1 MYTKAKDFL
10 ENIAEMK
17 KDEMKEILKL
27 STLITEEI
35 IENGVSSKKESYI
48 VNRKKEDEL
57 AYISDIEENILKNT
71 DKENNIEYKANFYKL
86 NEKDINKIADEIKN
100 DNLSSEDFENLYS
113 KKVKTIDFEE
123 REKSRNFIEVFDFLT
138 ENLKKL
144 DEKGYFAMLGLRENH
159 LRNTE
164 EDIRKERIFDDI
176 DNKELNKN
184 NFYFLVDKK
193 NDEEIGGILNIQ
205 ENKDVTVF
213 LDKTLKFLAINGTDF
228 SKKFTEYSE
237 FQKENEN
244 LDKET
249 AMKNVLNTPKISS
262 ELVDNFKF
270 EVDFKE
276 NTEITDVSIHLSSLN
291 NLYEGGLTIHNKWH
305 KSFDYEDNKRN
316 KTYNNKD
323 FYEIFHTLNNKENL
337 EEYVTDYKDLK
348 KVNALLFLKD
358 REVEESFENIKNDMI
373 YSSMKNAYDKT
384 VDEYKE
390 NDNFK
395 AKFIKNTLNN
405 FDELMEERLGFG
417 GEKNF
422 LINNAENFGLEIK
435 KSHSRLPEIKG
446 LEPFIDFKNYGEAE
460 ETYKEIVKNKF
471 IEVKENLVEEIEKNT
486 QEDFVTLSLAGFI
499 KSYEDK
505 TTNFYEAKEE
515 ILTNLFTNFVEKSN
529 EKHTSEKE
537 LLNSF
542 NKDIERFYHKVSD
555 RELENIKNNYL
566 ENNEY
571 KNLDKYLT
579 NLKEVEIN
587 DEKEEKSSEK
597 EM

>member
-10 ENIAEMK
+10 ENIAGMK

-86 NEKDINKIADEIKN
+86 NEKDINKIADEIKK
-100 DNLSSEDFENLYS
+100 DNISSEDFENLYS

-123 REKSRNFIEVFDFLT
+123 REKSRNFIEVLDFLT

-144 DEKGYFAMLGLRENH
+144 DKKGYSAMLGLGENN
-159 LRNTE
+159 LKNTE
-164 EDIRKERIFDDI
+164 DEIRKNELFDDVN
-176 DNKELNKN
+176 NKELNKN
-184 NFYFLVDKK
+184 NFYFLVDNK
-193 NDEEIGGILNIQ
+193 NDDEIGGILDIE

-213 LDKTLKFLAINGTDF
+213 LDKTLKFLAINGADF
-228 SKKFTEYSE
+228 SKNFTEYSE

-249 AMKNVLNTPKISS
+249 AIKNVLNSPKISS

-276 NTEITDVSIHLSSLN
+276 NTEITDVSIHLSSEN
-291 NLYEGGLTIHNKWH
+291 NLYEGGLTIHNKWN

-348 KVNALLFLKD
+348 KVTALLYLKD
-358 REVEESFENIKNDMI
+358 KETEETFENIKNDMI

-384 VDEYKE
+384 AIEYKE

-395 AKFIKNTLNN
+395 AKFIENTLNN
-405 FDELMEERLGFG
+405 FDKLMEERLGFG
-417 GEKNF
+417 GEKIF
-422 LINNAENFGLEIK
+422 LINNAEDFGLEIEK
-435 KSHSRLPEIKG
+435 TPYKLPEIKG
-446 LEPFIDFKNYGEAE
+446 LEERSFESYEMAK

-471 IEVKENLVEEIEKNT
+471 IEVKENLVDEIETNT
-486 QEDFVTLSLAGFI
+486 TKEMESLAGFI

-515 ILTNLFTNFVEKSN
+515 ILTNLFTDFVEKSN

-566 ENNEY
+566 ENNDY
-571 KNLDKYLT
+571 KNLDKHFI
-579 NLKEVEIN
+579 NSKEVEIS
-587 DEKEEKSSEK
+587 EKEEKNIEK
-597 EM
+597 EF

>member
-1 MYTKAKDFL
+1 MYTKAKEFL
-10 ENIAEMK
+10 ENIAGMK
-17 KDEMKEILKL
+17 KDEMKEVLKL
-27 STLITEEI
+27 STLITEEK

-57 AYISDIEENILKNT
+57 AYISEIEENILKNT

-100 DNLSSEDFENLYS
+100 DNLSSGYFENLYS

-123 REKSRNFIEVFDFLT
+123 REKSRNFIEVLDFLT

-144 DEKGYFAMLGLRENH
+144 DEKGYLAMLGLGENN
-159 LRNTE
+159 LKNTE
-164 EDIRKERIFDDI
+164 EEIRKDKIYDDRFD
-176 DNKELNKN
+176 KEFNKN
-184 NFYFLVDKK
+184 NFYFFVDKK
-193 NDEEIGGILNIQ
+193 DDDEIGGLLNIQ
-205 ENKDVTVF
+205 EKKDLAGF
-213 LDKTLKFLAINGTDF
+213 LDKTLKFFAINGADF
-228 SKKFTEYSE
+228 SKNFTEYSE

-249 AMKNVLNTPKISS
+249 AMKNVLNSPKISS
-262 ELVDNFKF
+262 ELLDNFKF

-276 NTEITDVSIHLSSLN
+276 NTEITNVSVHLSSEN

-305 KSFDYEDNKRN
+305 KSFDYEDNKRD
-316 KTYNNKD
+316 KTYSQKD

-348 KVNALLFLKD
+348 KVTALLFLKD
-358 REVEESFENIKNDMI
+358 KEAEETFENIKNDMI

-384 VDEYKE
+384 IDEYKE
-390 NDNFK
+390 NDSFK

-417 GEKNF
+417 GEQKF
-422 LINNAENFGLEIK
+422 LIENAKDFGLEIETYP
-435 KSHSRLPEIKG
+435 SELPEIKG
-446 LEPFIDFKNYGEAE
+446 LEERSFGSYAEAN

-579 NLKEVEIN
+579 NLKEVEISN
-587 DEKEEKSSEK
+587 EKEEKSSEK